1 MLKNI
6 GIGKKL
12 ALILVVNLILLAVI
26 GSLAGLS
33 ARSINADLQRI
44 FNRDLKGLVFLLE
57 ADRDLHQAF
66 IAERTLLLTPPDSKD
81 FTGQMKDYTD
91 NKQQADTRVGKFA
104 ATTGDAAQLD
114 LVKQYEAG
122 RKAWDE
128 VSLSIVKSREMGG
141 SVEDLY
147 ALSLGE
153 SMRRFDA
160 MREHIN
166 VLTETLMQQA
176 ESAEESAQ
184 ASFASLLTVIVALTL
199 GSALLGALCTL
210 LVTRNI
216 TKPMRQLVEFTKRL
230 AAGEFPPP
238 LNFLRRDE
246 VGALADTFDNM
257 NQTLQHNMDE
267 IAAKSREAEEKAKA
281 AEEAMREADEAR
293 RQAELARAE
302 GMHQAAAQ
310 LEHIVSQVASASE
323 ELNAQI
329 RESQR
334 GSELQRERTAE
345 AATAMEEMNATVLE
359 VARNAADASTNAHE
373 ARQQAENGGTV
384 VGRVTDSIANLNRET
399 KQLQTEMNDL
409 GGQAQAIGQV
419 MAVISDIADQ
429 TNLLAL
435 NAAIEAARAGEAGR
449 GFAVVA
455 DEVRKLAEKTMT
467 ATREVGE
474 AIDNIQTSTTR
485 SIRSMDQT
493 LQMVG
498 NSTELSREAG
508 ESLSQIV
515 GIIEHT
521 ADQVTAIATAAEEQS
536 ATSEQINRS
545 TEEVNTIAGETA
557 QAMQQSAQAME
568 DMARLSEE
576 LNEIITEMKRA

>member
-6 GIGKKL
+6 RIGRKL
-12 ALILVVNLILLAVI
+12 ALILVVNVALLTVI
-26 GSLAGLS
+26 GTLAAIS
-33 ARSINADLQRI
+33 ARSINHDLQGL

-66 IAERTLLLTPPDSKD
+66 IAERTLLLTPPGSKE
-81 FTGQMKDYTD
+81 FESQVKDYTS
-91 NKQQADTRVGKFA
+91 NKEQADTRVGKFA
-104 ATTGDAAQLD
+104 GTTGDAGQLD
-114 LVKQYEAG
+114 LVKQYETG

-128 VSLSIVKSREMGG
+128 VSLSIVKSRELGG
-141 SVEDLY
+141 SVEELY

-153 SMRRFDA
+153 GVKRFDA

-166 VLTETLMQQA
+166 VLTETLMGQA
-176 ESAEESAQ
+176 EAAEASAE
-184 ASFASLLTVIVALTL
+184 ASYANLLVVIIALTL
-199 GSALLGALCTL
+199 GSALLGAFCTL

-216 TKPMRQLVEFTKRL
+216 TRPMRTLVDFTQRL
-230 AAGEFPPP
+230 ASGEFPPA
-238 LNFLRRDE
+238 LGFERKDE
-246 VGALADTFDNM
+246 VGALADTFDHM
-257 NQTLQHNMDE
+257 NQTLQRNMEE
-267 IAAKSREAEEKAKA
+267 IATKSREAEDKARA
-281 AEEAMREADEAR
+281 AQEAMQEADEAR
-293 RQAELARAE
+293 RQAERAKQE
-302 GMHQAAAQ
+302 GMHQAAEQ
-310 LEHIVSQVASASE
+310 LEQIVSQVASASE

-329 RESQR
+329 RESLS
-334 GSELQRERTAE
+334 GSEQQRERTTE

-359 VARNAADASTNAHE
+359 VARNAADASENAHS
-373 ARQQAENGGTV
+373 AKLQAENGGKV
-384 VGRVTDSIANLNRET
+384 VGRVVDSIANLNTET
-399 KQLQTEMNDL
+399 QRLQSEMNDL

-455 DEVRKLAEKTMT
+455 DEVRKLAEKTMN

-474 AIDNIQTSTTR
+474 AIDNIQASTTR

-498 NSTELSREAG
+498 QSTELTREAG
-508 ESLSQIV
+508 EALSEIV

-521 ADQVTAIATAAEEQS
+521 ADQVTAIATASEEQS

-545 TEEVNTIAGETA
+545 TEEVNTIAIETA
-557 QAMQQSAQAME
+557 KAMGQSAQAME

-576 LNEIITEMKRA
+576 LHRIINTMKQA